1 MCRLK
6 VPFLLAFWEN
16 ISITLQFAVGQ
27 ILLVITM
34 CSIYIVFLAWA
45 LYSSEVKWVEW
56 LSRSE
61 TVGYID
67 DVPKEG
73 RSKLPEPE

>member
-34 CSIYIVFLAWA
+34 CSIYIVFLVWA

-67 DVPKEG
+67 DVPKES